1 MTLAEGMKVIAFK
14 GSPRRG
20 GNTETLLK
28 EALGGAGLE
37 AQVFDLNDMQIKPCQ
52 HCGGCEDTGMCIIP
66 DDMEQVSSAIR
77 AADRIILATP
87 VFFSGVSAQAKAM
100 IDRCQQFW
108 CEKYLLEK
116 EIPAGE
122 RGRRGLLL
130 VVGGMKNSQGVEC
143 VGRTAKAWF
152 RSVSVPEHRT
162 LAYTGVDAM
171 GDILKHP
178 TALRDAL
185 EAGRGLVE

>member
-1 MTLAEGMKVIAFK
+1 MNVIAFM

-37 AQVFDLNDMQIKPCQ
+37 ARVFDLNDMQIKPCQ
-52 HCGGCEDTGMCIIP
+52 HCGGCEDTGQCIIP

-77 AADRIILATP
+77 AADRIILSTP

-108 CEKYLLEK
+108 CEKYLLKK

-122 RGRRGLLL
+122 HGRRGLLL
-130 VVGGMKNSQGVEC
+130 VVGGMKNAQGVEC

-185 EAGRGLVE
+185 EAGRELVK

>member
-1 MTLAEGMKVIAFK
+1 MTLSEGMKVIAFR

-28 EALGGAGLE
+28 EALKGAGVE
-37 AQVFDLNDMQIKPCQ
+37 ARVFDLNEMQIKPCQ
-52 HCGGCEDTGMCIIP
+52 HCGGCEDTGACIIP

-77 AADRIILATP
+77 EADRIILATP
-87 VFFSGVSAQAKAM
+87 VFFSGVSAQVKAM

-108 CEKYLLEK
+108 CEKYLLK
-116 EIPAGE
+116 REIPAGE
-122 RGRRGLLL
+122 RGRKGLLL
-130 VVGGMKNSQGVEC
+130 VVGGMKNAQGVEC

-162 LAYTGVDAM
+162 LAYTGVDAL

-178 TALRDAL
+178 TALKDAL
-185 EAGRGLVE
+185 EAGRELVG

>member
-1 MTLAEGMKVIAFK
+1 MNVIAFH
-14 GSPRRG
+14 GSPRKG
-20 GNTETLLK
+20 GNSETLLR
-28 EALGGAGLE
+28 EALRGAAVE
-37 AQVFDLNDMQIKPCQ
+37 VKVFDLNNMQIGPCQ
-52 HCGGCEDTGMCIIP
+52 NCGGCEETGACIIP

-108 CEKYLLEK
+108 CEKYLLKK
-116 EIPAGE
+116 EIPAGKY
-122 RGRRGLLL
+122 GRKGLLL
-130 VVGGMKNSQGVEC
+130 VVGGMKNAQGVEC

-152 RSVSVPEHRT
+152 RSVSVPEHQT

-178 TALRDAL
+178 TALKDAF
-185 EAGRGLVE
+185 EAGMELVK